1 MSIYNSSVKTHI
13 IDPVYSSSIR
23 AEYRL
28 EAETIYLTNWRLLN
42 VGVVGTAGGKAYN
55 GLVGALGVIKNIA
68 LYDDNQLLDQ
78 VLEAPTWLGF
88 KAVNNKNQDSMD
100 LENNLRKN
108 RIGNCLNG
116 RDTTA
121 NMVGLKLDEWNVNNA
136 VSGKIDGTTR
146 GDRGFLRLKEVFP
159 LLNNM
164 EGAIPTTLFKN
175 LKVVIEYSTDK
186 DDFMGTTDD
195 TLDKPTEP
203 ILVVDEV
210 IGEKGIQKFGNFKGV
225 SYSSIEHDRVNVPA
239 LKVDTGDGTGG
250 DFSNTN
256 PNPLKQTT
264 LHINGFNNKTV
275 GRCLMVKTPT
285 LLASYKTGNNNHRAG
300 KLGSYAF
307 QDEALQ
313 VRVNGSSIFSG
324 RGLVN
329 PAQRQA
335 LLNDVWGVCSLEPF
349 SHLVGYSEEDTTNRS
364 GKYHG
369 GNNDIGNL
377 DYWGWSV
384 NNKVQ
389 DFQLDYDRR
398 ANYVFTTANPAPDAG
413 NKGANDTASTASRF
427 NQAVEINLFCEV
439 YKSIVVN
446 GNSYEVIY
454 V

>member
-13 IDPVYSSSIR
+13 IDPVYSRNNFR

-28 EAETIYLTNWRLLN
+28 EPETIYLTNWRLLN
-42 VGVVGTAGGKAYN
+42 VGAIGTTGNKAYN
-55 GLVGALGVIKNIA
+55 GLVGALGVIKHIS

-78 VLEAPTWLGF
+78 VLEAPMWLGF

-108 RIGNCLNG
+108 RIGNCLSG
-116 RDTTA
+116 RDTGA
-121 NMVGLKLDEWNVNNA
+121 DMEGLKLDEWNVNNA
-136 VSGKIDGTTR
+136 VTGKLDGTLR
-146 GDRGFLRLKEVFP
+146 GDRGYLRLKEVFP

-164 EGAIPTTLFKN
+164 DGAIPTTMFKN
-175 LKVVIEYSTDK
+175 LKVVVEYSQDI
-186 DDFMGTTDD
+186 DEFMGTTDD
-195 TLDKPTEP
+195 TGTQTTEP
-203 ILVVDEV
+203 ILIVDEV
-210 IGEKGIQKFGNFKGV
+210 VGEKGVQKFGNFKGV
-225 SYSSIEHDRVNVPA
+225 SYTSIEHDRVNVPA
-239 LKVDTGDGTGG
+239 LVVDLGAGAGG

-256 PNPLKQTT
+256 PSPLKQTT

-285 LLASYKTGNNNHRAG
+285 LLSSYKTGNGNHRVG

-307 QDEALQ
+307 VGEAVQ

-324 RGLVN
+324 RGLTN

-335 LLNDVWGVCSLEPF
+335 LVNDVWGVSSFEPF
-349 SHLVGYSEEDTTNRS
+349 SHLVGYSEADAANRS

-369 GNNDIGNL
+369 GNNDMGNL

-389 DFQLDYDRR
+389 DFQIDYDRR
-398 ANYVFTTANPAPDAG
+398 ANYIFTGGAPPDAA
-413 NKGANDTASTASRF
+413 NKAANDADSTASRF
-427 NQAVEINLFCEV
+427 NQAIEINLFCEV
-439 YKSIVVN
+439 YKSIVVS
-446 GNSYEVIY
+446 GNSYQVVY